1 MHIKNSEGTQ
11 VADLPDRLGEMML
24 RCGWVTISDSDY
36 QEFMDS
42 EATLLPDLG
51 GGKQLYAAGVDP
63 DAAVPQSYIP
73 GMVIGVTAS
82 GLKKLVGAGKVPFS
96 LQGNA
101 KMIKP
106 SDVVAALAQDRGQH
120 NN

>member
-1 MHIKNSEGTQ
+1 MHIINPEGTN
-11 VADLPDRLGEMML
+11 VAEIPDGLGEMML
-24 RCGWVTISDSDY
+24 KRGWVTISDSEY
-36 QEFMDS
+36 REFRDS

-63 DAAVPQSYIP
+63 DTAVPQSYIP

>member
-1 MHIKNSEGTQ
+1 
-11 VADLPDRLGEMML
+11 
-24 RCGWVTISDSDY
+24 
-36 QEFMDS
+36 
-42 EATLLPDLG
+42 
-51 GGKQLYAAGVDP
+51 
-63 DAAVPQSYIP
+63 
-73 GMVIGVTAS
+73 MVIGVTAS

-120 NN
+120 NS